1 MSAQVTSQSVALM
14 DADEARLPV
23 PRLIVGIDEK
33 GNPAW
38 GFAAVPAEVGKAQL
52 RDLFGTVSDAFVC
65 GQLDA
70 LFHTFSQGL
79 GRPPEQAQLEAALAL
94 IAGVRPRNE
103 LEAAL
108 AVQMAATHA
117 IALRLNRRLM
127 KTDPVMSDFL
137 DAGIIA
143 SKFMRAFAAQV
154 EALSRLRRPAMQVV
168 RVERIDISHGG
179 QAVIG
184 NISRG
189 EGAPGGPEFSAR
201 NPKKRGEPS

>member
-23 PRLIVGIDEK
+23 PRLIVGIDDK

-38 GFAAVPAEVGKAQL
+38 SFTGLSVEVGKAQL
-52 RDLFGTVSDAFVC
+52 RDLFGTVSDPFVC

-108 AVQMAATHA
+108 AVQVASTHA

-127 KTDPVMSDFL
+127 KTDPVMKDFL

-154 EALSRLRRPAMQVV
+154 EALSKLRRPAVQVV
-168 RVERIDISHGG
+168 RVERLNINEGG
-179 QAVIG
+179 NAIVG
-184 NISRG
+184 HVTNGR
-189 EGAPGGPEFSAR
+189 R
-201 NPKKRGEPS
+201 

>member
-1 MSAQVTSQSVALM
+1 MAAAVRATSPALR
-14 DADEARLPV
+14 DADDRRLPL
-23 PRLIVGIDEK
+23 PRLVVGADEK
-33 GNPAW
+33 GNPTW
-38 GFAAVPAEVGKAQL
+38 SFAGVPVEAGKAQL
-52 RDLFGTVSDAFVC
+52 RDLFGTSSDAFVC
-65 GQLDA
+65 GQIDA

-79 GRPPEQAQLEAALAL
+79 GRPPEEAQLEAALAL

-137 DAGIIA
+137 DAGTIA

-154 EALSRLRRPAMQVV
+154 EALSKLRRPPVQVV
-168 RVERIDISHGG
+168 RLERLNISDGG
-179 QAVIG
+179 QAVVG
-184 NISRG
+184 SVTTT
-189 EGAPGGPEFSAR
+189 ACKP
-201 NPKKRGEPS
+201 

>member
-1 MSAQVTSQSVALM
+1 MDKRVQPRSSDLLDVAPPP
-14 DADEARLPV
+14 LPV
-23 PRLIVGIDEK
+23 PRLLVGVDER
-33 GNPAW
+33 GHPAR
-38 GFAAVPAEVGKAQL
+38 GFVDVSDEVGKAQL
-52 RDLFGTVSDAFVC
+52 RDLFGTTSDAFVD
-65 GQLDA
+65 GQVDSLV
-70 LFHTFSQGL
+70 HTFSQGL
-79 GRPPEQAQLEAALAL
+79 GRPPEGAQLEAALAL

-154 EALSRLRRPAMQVV
+154 EALAKLRRPPVQLV
-168 RVERIDISHGG
+168 RVERINISDGG
-179 QAVIG
+179 QAVV
-184 NISRG
+184 
-189 EGAPGGPEFSAR
+189 GPVSPTAR
-201 NPKKRGEPS
+201 KP